1 MRIDLCLFQSLLKHL
16 FTSWSFLLHRIFLK
30 LWTERIFSA
39 DWKHLRLLWDFQK
52 QIHFIVF
59 DLNVALLCFWILF
72 LGIEETVDETLGYL
86 SLTLF
91 FVITKE
97 IRRKNHFSTGDW
109 SYSSSS
115 SFDITWFA
123 SLLSTFLFCTT
134 NLARKHRRA
143 FIIYR
148 LRRPLLCQIKIFR
161 QRSRFIFNIM
171 L

>member
-1 MRIDLCLFQSLLKHL
+1 MSSTLTVKDIIQMRIDLRLFQSLLKHL
-16 FTSWSFLLHRIFLK
+16 FASWSFLLHRIFLK
-30 LWTERIFSA
+30 LWTQRIFSTN
-39 DWKHLRLLWDFQK
+39 WKHLRSLWYLQK

-59 DLNVALLCFWILF
+59 DLNVALLCLWILF

-97 IRRKNHFSTGDW
+97 IRRKNHFSTGDG

-115 SFDITWFA
+115 SLDLAGLGSLFITF
-123 SLLSTFLFCTT
+123 FICTS
-134 NLARKHRRA
+134 NLARKHWTA

-148 LRRPLLCQIKIFR
+148 LWRVLLCHI
-161 QRSRFIFNIM
+161 
-171 L
+171 